1 MSIYLIEDTNNIDDL
16 ERVQMK
22 CLPYQKEDNNG
33 IKCPK
38 TSTRQSERKGPD
50 FFLIPN
56 TFGMISVK
64 EVLALAIFIL
74 HLNSKRVNDLIAL

>member
-22 CLPYQKEDNNG
+22 CLCYQKEDDNG